1 MVGVRFPRGESMNE
15 FFNSDIAKVLSK
27 ANWGRDRGPNF
38 AFLIFFVVWGIL
50 TVLGWVI
57 LAWRK
62 ITFRVPPG
70 LVWRKEGEG
79 VIWFSVWG
87 ATLDDWA
94 NGGSV
99 EVSVHMVR
107 MVLVVLGRWC
117 YSRKWVWNLRTKLCF
132 VASWKQNVLDTFM
145 RELRS
150 SGPMKFVVIQ
160 IIVILIRGYH
170 L

>member
-107 MVLVVLGRWC
+107 MVLV
-117 YSRKWVWNLRTKLCF
+117 
-132 VASWKQNVLDTFM
+132 D
-145 RELRS
+145 
-150 SGPMKFVVIQ
+150 
-160 IIVILIRGYH
+160 VILGNGYGI
-170 L
+170 